1 MEWAIVLPL
10 VAFALLAGLFALF
23 LRRAGRL
30 IAATRDVERFR
41 RQVADL
47 AARSETSLNEICA
60 RSTRFGGARSP
71 RPRSSTTSRHRS
83 RRSTSTPK
91 KAGRCTHR
99 PTAAGSA
106 TTSSPSWSG
115 RSGRSR

>member
-41 RQVADL
+41 RQIADL
-47 AARSETSLNEICA
+47 VVVGDLFEVGRALLEAL
-60 RSTRFGGARSP
+60 G
-71 RPRSSTTSRHRS
+71 
-83 RRSTSTPK
+83 RR
-91 KAGRCTHR
+91 
-99 PTAAGSA
+99 
-106 TTSSPSWSG
+106 
-115 RSGRSR
+115 